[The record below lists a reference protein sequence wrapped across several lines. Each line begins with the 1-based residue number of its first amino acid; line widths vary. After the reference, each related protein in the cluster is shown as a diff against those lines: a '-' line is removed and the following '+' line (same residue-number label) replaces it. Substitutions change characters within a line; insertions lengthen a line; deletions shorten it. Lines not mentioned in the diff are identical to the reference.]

1 LQFGA
6 LLGITT
12 YAGISRKSAA
22 KANAAAWLPLF
33 LEDTISKFQTN
44 KKRGRTVK
52 HREHGANL
60 L

>member
-1 LQFGA
+1 
-6 LLGITT
+6 
-12 YAGISRKSAA
+12 
-22 KANAAAWLPLF
+22 LPLF